1 MAKPMEG
8 EGAGKEGKVVVLETE
23 QIDLQ
28 AELKQLKQSD
38 QYYIKR
44 MEVFNR
50 DRVRKLTLMRRRNF
64 LIGVGV
70 AAGVLGI
77 YSYTMGA
84 VKQEGFLDDFDA
96 PVPPSQQEMKA

>member
-1 MAKPMEG
+1 MAKSEAPG
-8 EGAGKEGKVVVLETE
+8 NVVVTETE

-28 AELKQLKQSD
+28 TELKKMKQSD
-38 QYYIKR
+38 QFYILR
-44 MEVFNR
+44 MEAFNQE
-50 DRVRKLTLMRRRNF
+50 RVRKLTLMRRRNF

-84 VKQEGFLDDFDA
+84 VKQEGFLDDFEA
-96 PVPPSQQEMKA
+96 PVPPSQKEIKA